1 MNYVTLMK
9 KQESMA
15 SEKENKQ
22 VSLLK
27 QSSLLKEMLH
37 AMRTTHTPYALMQQ
51 VNHYCDKAKELG
63 I

>member
-1 MNYVTLMK
+1 MV
-9 KQESMA
+9 

-27 QSSLLKEMLH
+27 QSSFLKEMLH